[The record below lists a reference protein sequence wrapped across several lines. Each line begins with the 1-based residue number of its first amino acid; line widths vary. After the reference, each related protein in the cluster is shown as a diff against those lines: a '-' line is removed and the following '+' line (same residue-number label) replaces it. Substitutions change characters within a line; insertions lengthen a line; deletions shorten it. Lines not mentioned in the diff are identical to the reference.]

1 MMCSQSFRNVVF
13 LFALAVLAAW
23 SAAPAGGEIV
33 AVDLTLDPPFGLVNA
48 LNVSIIANVTGGGST
63 ADADITAASGNML
76 AELQATFDPVTHA
89 ATVTGLEFT
98 GGRVAFANMSF
109 LLDFR
114 AFGTVAAVATGMGA
128 TPDTPLPPGWVT
140 GTTFPTVEH
149 EVIFDAGTVDVNT
162 SGLIAQ
168 VLGPFSYGFSLNPL
182 AVTTDAPGTLIVSA
196 PSIVPLIATYDVL
209 LSVPVDFSEIMLQ
222 ETGVLVELG
231 GVGTIQASGQFT
243 RLIPEPA
250 TAALLG
256 AGVLAL
262 IRRRAA

>member
-1 MMCSQSFRNVVF
+1 MMCSQSCRNVVF
-13 LFALAVLAAW
+13 LFALAALAVL

-33 AVDLTLDPPFGLVNA
+33 AVDLALDPPFGLVNA
-48 LNVSIIANVTGGGST
+48 LNVSITADVTGVGST
-63 ADADITAASGNML
+63 ADADVTAASGNML
-76 AELQATFDPVTHA
+76 ADLHATFDPVTHA

-98 GGRVAFANMSF
+98 GGRMAFANMSF
-109 LLDFR
+109 LLDF
-114 AFGTVAAVATGMGA
+114 GLMGSVAAVSTGMGA
-128 TPDTPLPPGWVT
+128 TPDTPAPPGSVA

-168 VLGPFSYGFSLNPL
+168 VLGPFNYDFSTSSL

-196 PSIVPLIATYDVL
+196 PTIVALNATYDVL

-222 ETGVLVELG
+222 DSGVSVELG

-243 RLIPEPA
+243 RVIPEPA
-250 TAALLG
+250 TLALLG
-256 AGVLAL
+256 AGVLGL